1 MNTQTFNNTGNST
14 HMDFDQHEHITLETV
29 LERVELEEWL
39 IQADN
44 ELTLDELELL
54 QEEV

>member
-1 MNTQTFNNTGNST
+1 
-14 HMDFDQHEHITLETV
+14 MDFDQHEHISLDTV

-39 IQADN
+39 IQAEN

-54 QEEV
+54 QEEAL